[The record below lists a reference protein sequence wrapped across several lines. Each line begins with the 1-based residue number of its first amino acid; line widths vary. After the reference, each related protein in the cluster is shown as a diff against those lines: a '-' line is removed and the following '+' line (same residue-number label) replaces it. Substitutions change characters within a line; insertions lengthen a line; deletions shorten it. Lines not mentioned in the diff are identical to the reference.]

1 MTRQVLPHEVRE
13 LRARLP
19 RWLEPFNDRALRFA
33 RLAPPWVPA
42 LVRWAPF
49 RLGCGV
55 IRLYARGWL

>member
-1 MTRQVLPHEVRE
+1 MNPQVLPHEVRE

-19 RWLEPFNDRALRFA
+19 HWLEPFNDRALAFA
-33 RLAPPWVPA
+33 LRGPSWCPKSLRWV
-42 LVRWAPF
+42 PF